1 LNGNNSNNRV
11 ILDPAPLKRDSIKI
25 SGKAIAGPMYCP
37 KCNKTI
43 KDERLEEVNKQLVD
57 QFNKDSLSKGMC
69 PVCGTRLL
77 KTDKKV

>member
-1 LNGNNSNNRV
+1 
-11 ILDPAPLKRDSIKI
+11 LKEDSLKI
-25 SGKAIAGPMYCP
+25 SGKPIATTMYCP

-57 QFNKDSLSKGMC
+57 QFNKDSLSKGKC

-77 KTDKKV
+77 KSDKKV